1 MANWM
6 IRLGEEYISVLYDYL
21 HRKLYDY
28 HVIQADETP
37 VLVNRDGRPAGSNSY
52 MWVYRS
58 EYMYPDKQI
67 VLYEYQ
73 RTRNASHPREFLK
86 DFSGIC
92 VTDGYQVYHTLEK
105 EKEDLMIAGCWVHGR
120 RKFEE
125 ALATI
130 PAEGKKESVAWL
142 VMKQIQAIYR
152 EEGKLKDLS
161 SEERLAQRQVVIR
174 PLVDAL
180 FAYLKQKKE
189 QIVVKGK
196 LEAAFTYFLNQEK
209 YLRVFLDDGDVPMD
223 NNASERAIR
232 GFCIGKKNWEV
243 IDTINGAK
251 TSAVIY
257 SIAETAK
264 ANNLKPYEYFEH
276 LLTVIPEHMED
287 TDRSFLEELLPW
299 SPALPENIRK

>member
-1 MANWM
+1 
-6 IRLGEEYISVLYDYL
+6 
-21 HRKLYDY
+21 
-28 HVIQADETP
+28 
-37 VLVNRDGRPAGSNSY
+37 
-52 MWVYRS
+52 
-58 EYMYPDKQI
+58 
-67 VLYEYQ
+67 
-73 RTRNASHPREFLK
+73 
-86 DFSGIC
+86 
-92 VTDGYQVYHTLEK
+92 
-105 EKEDLMIAGCWVHGR
+105 
-120 RKFEE
+120 
-125 ALATI
+125 
-130 PAEGKKESVAWL
+130 
-142 VMKQIQAIYR
+142 MKQIQAIYR

-161 SEERLAQRQVVIR
+161 SKERLAQRQVVIR

-180 FAYLKQKKE
+180 FAYLKQKKD

-196 LEAAFTYFLNQEK
+196 LKAAFTYLLNQEK
-209 YLRVFLDDGDVPMD
+209 YLRVFLNDGDVPMD

-299 SPALPENIRK
+299 SPALPDVFCKYKLPKNAEALPKSCSGKFLKVA